1 MSYAPFTRVG
11 GTLQCL
17 MLTRPAM
24 HLICALALAT
34 AAHAQSPSPSTVPPP
49 PPLPPASAS
58 APPPPPPPSA
68 DVAGDQDLE
77 PKVTIIRR
85 ETETVEEVRVGG
97 ELRYVKVTPRIG
109 PPYYL
114 VPRSPGGPLQRFNSL
129 DFGLST
135 PMWLLF
141 SW

>member
-1 MSYAPFTRVG
+1 
-11 GTLQCL
+11 
-17 MLTRPAM
+17 MLKRPAL
-24 HLICALALAT
+24 HLFCALALAG
-34 AAHAQSPSPSTVPPP
+34 AAQAQSPAPTVPPP
-49 PPLPPASAS
+49 PPLPPASAVPVPPP
-58 APPPPPPPSA
+58 APPPAA
-68 DVAGDQDLE
+68 DVAGDPDLE

-97 ELRYVKVTPRIG
+97 ELRYVKVTPRFG

-114 VPRSPGGPLQRFNSL
+114 VPRSPGGALQRFNSL